1 METHTN
7 GGNVG
12 ALPGRV
18 ACKWSSTCISFD
30 PITLPLD
37 RYPKDI
43 VLHSASG
50 EIYIFIY
57 NSKSKTNWKNLNPK
71 YPSTGEKV
79 NAFQYM
85 YIIEHNE
92 AIKMH

>member
-1 METHTN
+1 MHTN

-37 RYPKDI
+37 RYPKDT

-50 EIYIFIY
+50 EIYIYITA
-57 NSKSKTNWKNLNPK
+57 KAKQ
-71 YPSTGEKV
+71 TGRT
-79 NAFQYM
+79 
-85 YIIEHNE
+85 
-92 AIKMH
+92 